1 MHKHTTNKYTHTH
14 IHTNTHASN
23 HPTQY
28 THTHP
33 PPTLHREMHKI
44 TEIAQLH
51 QCCSEHVRAVTQT
64 NNVWTTK
71 RRHSEPPPPCS
82 ENIHQLVTFT
92 GQPGRVDRGG
102 GKKDPKKHPHRK
114 IRFGHDGIV
123 CGACGRTR
131 VCVVVQSIVGAVR
144 ARSNKG
150 KHLKST
156 SNHTYTER
164 KRDIRSNKVTTAV
177 ELRKLVKN
185 EGARAEQNKDVTCI
199 SLQGL
204 QARQDKQR
212 KWGNIILP
220 HPLPTN

>member
-1 MHKHTTNKYTHTH
+1 MPLTIPHSTH
-14 IHTNTHASN
+14 IHTLLQPSIERCIRSPRSRNYTNVALNTCAQSRKRTTFGRPN
-23 HPTQY
+23 DDTVSLPLPARKTY
-28 THTHP
+28 TNWWHLLVNRVVLTGGWGEAKRIPKTHP
-33 PPTLHREMHKI
+33 
-44 TEIAQLH
+44 
-51 QCCSEHVRAVTQT
+51 
-64 NNVWTTK
+64 N
-71 RRHSEPPPPCS
+71 
-82 ENIHQLVTFT
+82 
-92 GQPGRVDRGG
+92 
-102 GKKDPKKHPHRK
+102 RK